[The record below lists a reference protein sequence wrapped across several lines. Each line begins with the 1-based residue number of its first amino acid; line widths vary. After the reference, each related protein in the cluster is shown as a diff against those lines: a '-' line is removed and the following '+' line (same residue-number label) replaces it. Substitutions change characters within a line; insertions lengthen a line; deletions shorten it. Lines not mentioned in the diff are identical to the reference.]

1 MTALLVLVSLYLVF
15 FMYLM
20 FAGAGLMR
28 TLSVLRVAAWQ
39 SSLAGLVVGVV
50 VALFSVAGGAQAF
63 LTVMT
68 FMSLLLLPTA
78 ALSRARDFVLPSSSA
93 LEAVCLNVLVLAMGG
108 PAHSFP
114 FLDTFFVAGYHLLL
128 NPFVLLMPPSLALAL
143 SLWPSVLA
151 LRVAG
156 QGRHASRR
164 SRFFLN
170 LWVQLVS
177 ILWVLPAAIG
187 TFRHFKAGSLQAYVE
202 AVFACLGLVY
212 VVLTW
217 MTLRDAVF
225 ARRTTMEGERSID
238 STEGVGV
245 ARALADRMDAGRLHP
260 RVLVAAG
267 LLTYFAIW
275 RVADAFPRSPGRRIR
290 GLHGH
295 RGGGCPFQPHAA
307 VNGRSRASTLAEER
321 VDVQRAGADR
331 ADGADPAVLSA
342 AVCRASASYLF
353 AGQRRSAACPGAA
366 RRGREPDALRLR
378 DGMAC
383 TCSTARKA
391 AAASRGPR

>member
-68 FMSLLLLPTA
+68 FMSLVLLPTA
-78 ALSRARDFVLPSSSA
+78 ALSRRDFVLPAQRARSGLPQRAGAGHGRARA
-93 LEAVCLNVLVLAMGG
+93 LV
-108 PAHSFP
+108 SFP
-114 FLDTFFVAGYHLLL
+114 RHIFRGW
-128 NPFVLLMPPSLALAL
+128 L
-143 SLWPSVLA
+143 S
-151 LRVAG
+151 
-156 QGRHASRR
+156 
-164 SRFFLN
+164 
-170 LWVQLVS
+170 
-177 ILWVLPAAIG
+177 PAAQSLRAVDAAVTG
-187 TFRHFKAGSLQAYVE
+187 VGAVTVAFGAGVARGRAGAARQPPLAFLFEPVGATREHPVGAARGHGHVRHFKAGSLQAYVE
-202 AVFACLGLVY
+202 TVFACLGLVY

-260 RVLVAAG
+260 WVLVAAG

-275 RVADAFPRSPGRRIR
+275 LSLMHSLDRQVA
-290 GLHGH
+290 
-295 RGGGCPFQPHAA
+295 
-307 VNGRSRASTLAEER
+307 ASAGFM
-321 VDVQRAGADR
+321 VIVVAGALFSHMQR
-331 ADGADPAVLSA
+331 TTKALVHPCRGARECSA
-342 AVCRASASYLF
+342 HWR
-353 AGQRRSAACPGAA
+353 
-366 RRGREPDALRLR
+366 
-378 DGMAC
+378 
-383 TCSTARKA
+383 
-391 AAASRGPR
+391 

>member
-1 MTALLVLVSLYLVF
+1 
-15 FMYLM
+15 M

-68 FMSLLLLPTA
+68 LMSLLLLPTA
-78 ALSRARDFVLPSSSA
+78 ALSRARDCVLPSSSA

-128 NPFVLLMPPSLALAL
+128 NPFALLMPPSLALAL

-170 LWVQLVS
+170 LWVQLMS
-177 ILWVLPAAIG
+177 ILWVLPAAMG
-187 TFRHFKAGSLQAYVE
+187 TIRHFKAGSLQAYVE
-202 AVFACLGLVY
+202 TVFACLGLVY

-260 RVLVAAG
+260 WVLVAAG

-275 RVADAFPRSPGRRIR
+275 LSLMHSLDRQVAASAGFMVIVVAGALFSHMQRST
-290 GLHGH
+290 
-295 RGGGCPFQPHAA
+295 
-307 VNGRSRASTLAEER
+307 GRSRR
-321 VDVQRAGADR
+321 VHPCRGAR
-331 ADGADPAVLSA
+331 ECSA
-342 AVCRASASYLF
+342 HWR
-353 AGQRRSAACPGAA
+353 
-366 RRGREPDALRLR
+366 
-378 DGMAC
+378 
-383 TCSTARKA
+383 
-391 AAASRGPR
+391 